1 MGATLELKYF
11 NSYWLKKLSNVV
23 DENPS
28 APSAPYENVPY
39 SYANDNAN
47 DWYIEEARIRG
58 GYNNTITDLGVKAHI
73 VEDNPNNQNR
83 YLILEQV

>member
-47 DWYIEEARIRG
+47 DWYIEEARIRVVIQH
-58 GYNNTITDLGVKAHI
+58 YTDIVLKHI
-73 VEDNPNNQNR
+73 LLKIILTTKIG
-83 YLILEQV
+83 LIQ

>member
-28 APSAPYENVPY
+28 TPSAPYTNVPY
-39 SYANDNAN
+39 SYA
-47 DWYIEEARIRG
+47 
-58 GYNNTITDLGVKAHI
+58 
-73 VEDNPNNQNR
+73 
-83 YLILEQV
+83 